1 MKKLIAYAAAALS
14 PLAVFAQTGAKMAD
28 GSVYICTLRNSPSA
42 VAESAPAKQGATVR
56 AAGMKIDCAQGQ
68 YASLEFSNSVI
79 VIVRENTAFEVERF
93 SQQQPFQTLHSSER
107 QLELSTLRLKL
118 GRGRLDVISKEQRA
132 KSKFSIITR
141 MGVFTF
147 NAQMFS
153 ISDDG
158 EKISVAIAEGQAMFK
173 SNSGKTDF
181 VRNKQEGTITKET
194 LETNFPLE
202 ISPLGIIEEKNLMR
216 NFDDAKLV
224 RDAVMWRFE
233 GDKIAAKR
241 VIFKEFFQKAP
252 KTNLRK

>member
-1 MKKLIAYAAAALS
+1 
-14 PLAVFAQTGAKMAD
+14 
-28 GSVYICTLRNSPSA
+28 
-42 VAESAPAKQGATVR
+42 
-56 AAGMKIDCAQGQ
+56 
-68 YASLEFSNSVI
+68 
-79 VIVRENTAFEVERF
+79 
-93 SQQQPFQTLHSSER
+93 
-107 QLELSTLRLKL
+107 
-118 GRGRLDVISKEQRA
+118 
-132 KSKFSIITR
+132 
-141 MGVFTF
+141 
-147 NAQMFS
+147 
-153 ISDDG
+153 
-158 EKISVAIAEGQAMFK
+158 MFK